1 MHGGYFGGWSDKT
14 WEYNGT
20 DWAEKASGAVTKPPA
35 LIQHGMAFDSSRN
48 VTVLLGGDLGGGSGN
63 SSATWE
69 WNGTV
74 WEVKAPITVPTKR
87 RLFAMAYDAARNEV
101 VINGGYEPGVLGDTL
116 IANAAY
122 SYFNLASGTVGS
134 KSANVISSSIVPRA
148 NGTYQLGTTV
158 LGTAATHN
166 IRLMSADANLD
177 NVVTGDASTTN
188 TWGWGT
194 QVELSSNFSSYIPTT
209 TTSATRNSDVLTND
223 PFKYEDYVR
232 QGSETMSFNFDQD
245 PTISSIDSNAA
256 ADYGAGTFTWTASGT
271 RVKETTERYGSHW
284 KFNGTDTQ
292 LTVADSASWT
302 PIAGDNFSIVAAV
315 VPDALPGTDGHIL
328 SKHNT
333 IDNRSWA
340 LYLKNEGSATFEAS
354 SNGVD
359 VATATKS
366 TTAWAATKPVFLV
379 ATYQYVGAANS
390 VGKLYVNDQVVV
402 TNSAFPG
409 PPENNGEPIYIGRS
423 TNGSRF
429 QGKMLFVNW
438 YKGTLLDDATIAKMY
453 DQFKQKYLF
462 SPQMGDANEETKLR
476 INFDYKSNETSASAA
491 GDSIVEISGNYGA
504 SDTDS
509 NRIAC
514 QAVTTTLVCTLW
526 NDTATATARTITKT
540 GLTQNVWHSVNYYVD
555 LTDLANSTM
564 TVDGAAGT
572 PANMTSNYSVNFRDA
587 LLRIGHD
594 YTGVAG
600 FANGWVKNVMIKSLP

>member
-1 MHGGYFGGWSDKT
+1 MWLWQRQLELSTIPTSFINTPAD
-14 WEYNGT
+14 
-20 DWAEKASGAVTKPPA
+20 AAVTRNA
-35 LIQHGMAFDSSRN
+35 DVMLI
-48 VTVLLGGDLGGGSGN
+48 
-63 SSATWE
+63 
-69 WNGTV
+69 
-74 WEVKAPITVPTKR
+74 
-87 RLFAMAYDAARNEV
+87 
-101 VINGGYEPGVLGDTL
+101 
-116 IANAAY
+116 
-122 SYFNLASGTVGS
+122 
-134 KSANVISSSIVPRA
+134 
-148 NGTYQLGTTV
+148 
-158 LGTAATHN
+158 
-166 IRLMSADANLD
+166 
-177 NVVTGDASTTN
+177 
-188 TWGWGT
+188 
-194 QVELSSNFSSYIPTT
+194 
-209 TTSATRNSDVLTND
+209 D

-292 LTVADSASWT
+292 LTINDSASWT

-333 IDNRSWA
+333 TDNRSWA

-359 VATATKS
+359 VVTATKS

-390 VGKLYVNDQVVV
+390 VGKLYVNDQSVV

-423 TNGSRF
+423 ADGSRF

-476 INFDYKSNETSASAA
+476 INFDYKSNETSASAT

-504 SDTDS
+504 SDADS

-564 TVDGAAGT
+564 TVDSVAGT

-600 FANGWVKNVMIKSLP
+600 FANGWVKNVKVLSKP